1 MASAVCVKDGTLS
14 FRELHMESWAS
25 GASSNRTVMTPIT
38 VCIVSDVR
46 LHRDGLATLLSPWS
60 WIEVLGAFTLAE
72 SPIIMSTMNT
82 DVALL
87 DMPRPSIIR
96 FLEALRSTGPRP
108 HIIAI
113 GIRTA
118 SEILTCAAIGIDGY
132 VGTDAPI
139 DDIVSTIE
147 RVARNGVDLSSRLVA
162 SLTGSIE
169 TRRTAL
175 RTPLTLREL
184 QVADLMNLGL
194 ANKEIARGLGI
205 EPCTAKNHVRHIMHK
220 LGVHRRGT
228 AVAKLRELIAERFS
242 VPVRR

>member
-1 MASAVCVKDGTLS
+1 
-14 FRELHMESWAS
+14 MESWAS
-25 GASSNRTVMTPIT
+25 GASSNRMTMTPIN

-46 LHRDGLATLLSPWS
+46 LHGDGLATLLSPWA
-60 WIEVLGAFTLAE
+60 WIKVLGAFTLAE
-72 SPIIMSTMNT
+72 SPIVMPTVSA

-87 DMPRPSIIR
+87 DMPRPSIVR
-96 FLEALRSTGPRP
+96 FLEALHSTGPRP
-108 HIIAI
+108 RIIAI

-132 VGTDAPI
+132 VGTEAPI
-139 DDIVSTIE
+139 GDIVSAIE
-147 RVARNGVDLSSRLVA
+147 RVAHYGVDESSKPAAGV
-162 SLTGSIE
+162 TGSVE
-169 TRRTAL
+169 PTRTAL

-194 ANKEIARGLGI
+194 ANKEIARHLSI

-242 VPVRR
+242 VSVRP